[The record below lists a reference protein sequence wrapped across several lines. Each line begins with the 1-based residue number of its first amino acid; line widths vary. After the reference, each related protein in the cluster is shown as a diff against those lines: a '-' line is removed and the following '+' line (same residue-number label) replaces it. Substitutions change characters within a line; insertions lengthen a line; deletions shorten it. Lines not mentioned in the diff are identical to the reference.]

1 MKKFML
7 SLLILAGAFTAVLA
21 FDACSA
27 DDEAEELQHSP
38 QAQLL
43 LQKSREFAKKYGVNM
58 TLNEDNIEETAK
70 TLSVEEMEKDFRE
83 WAKLTKTPLVVK
95 NSDNGKLTKNN
106 IKLRR
111 KTVEM
116 ELSGRRGEFKG
127 SGSFGEMGRY
137 YNAEV
142 TVNWLYHSSFKHPVV
157 ADVEVLSGDDCIG
170 NRTTVA
176 LSSEFDTASG
186 KISFSASG
194 VFSFKDMKYTKS
206 VSLNVYFNEATQVKS
221 ISMS

>member
-1 MKKFML
+1 ML

-21 FDACSA
+21 FHACSA
-27 DDEAEELQHSP
+27 DDAAEEPQHSP
-38 QAQLL
+38 QVQML
-43 LQKSREFAKKYGVNM
+43 LQKSREFAKKYNVNM

-70 TLSVEEMEKDFRE
+70 TLSVEQMEKDYRE

-95 NSDNGKLTKNN
+95 DSDNGKQSKNK
-106 IKLRR
+106 IKLR
-111 KTVEM
+111 KKIVEM

-127 SGSFGEMGRY
+127 SGSFGDFGHY
-137 YNAEV
+137 YNTEV
-142 TVNWLYHSSFKHPVV
+142 TVDWLYHSSFKHPVT
-157 ADVEVLSGDDCIG
+157 ADVEILSGGDGIG
-170 NRTTVA
+170 NRTTLA

-194 VFSFKDMKYTKS
+194 SFSFKDIRYTKS
-206 VSLNVYFNEATQVKS
+206 VTLNVYFNEATQIQS